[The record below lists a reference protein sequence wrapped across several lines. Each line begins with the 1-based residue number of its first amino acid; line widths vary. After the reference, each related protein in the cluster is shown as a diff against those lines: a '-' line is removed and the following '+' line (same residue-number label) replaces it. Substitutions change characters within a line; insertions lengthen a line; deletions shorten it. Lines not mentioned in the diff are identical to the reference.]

1 MTDVDVLDILIVG
14 GGVVGLAAAA
24 ASARDDRSVAVLDRH
39 RRPGTETSTH
49 NSGVIHAGLYY
60 PANSLKARLCVEGR
74 AQLYEFC
81 ERRGVPHARTGK
93 LVVAT
98 EPGDDARLAQLEAR
112 ARANGVDDVRLIGR
126 DDIVARQPGLA
137 ATTALLSPSTG
148 LVAADALV
156 QALLQE
162 CRDHDVSWIPGTAVT
177 DGMRA
182 GGSIEVRTEQ
192 ETIRARVVVNA
203 AGLHADDVSAALGG
217 ETFKIYPCRGEY
229 AELTPRW
236 RDRIRLPVYP
246 LPHASGHGLGVHIT
260 PTIGGGVLLGPTVRF
275 QDRKDDYEDDR
286 LELRDFLES
295 ARALMP
301 DITFE
306 DLRPGG
312 SGIRAKFH
320 PPEESFADFHIAHD
334 ARVPGLIHA
343 AGIDSPGLTSCLA
356 IGAMVAGLVDEAL

>member
-1 MTDVDVLDILIVG
+1 MADIDILVVG

-24 ASARDDRSVAVLDRH
+24 AAARDDRSVAVLDRH
-39 RRPGTETSTH
+39 RRPGMETSTH

-60 PANSLKARLCVEGR
+60 PANSLKAKLCVEGR
-74 AQLYEFC
+74 ERLYEFC
-81 ERRGVPHARTGK
+81 ERRGVPFARTGK

-98 EPGDDARLAQLEAR
+98 EPGDEARLTQLEGR
-112 ARANGVDDVRLIGR
+112 ARGNGVNDIRLVGR
-126 DDIVARQPGLA
+126 DEILIRQPGLT
-137 ATTALLSPSTG
+137 ATTALYSPSTG
-148 LVAADALV
+148 LVAADVLV

-162 CRDHDVSWIPGTAVT
+162 CRDRDVSWIPSTTVK
-177 DGMRA
+177 A
-182 GGSIEVRTEQ
+182 GARSGNAIEIRTES

-203 AGLHADDVSAALGG
+203 AGLNADDVSSALGG

-236 RDRIRLPVYP
+236 RERIRLPVYP

-275 QDRKDDYEDDR
+275 QDRKDDYEEDR
-286 LELRDFLES
+286 LELREFLES

-301 DITFE
+301 EITFE

-334 ARVPGLIHA
+334 TRVPGLIQA

-356 IGAMVAGLVDEAL
+356 IGAMVAGLVQEAL

>member
-1 MTDVDVLDILIVG
+1 MTDIDVLDVLVVG

-24 ASARDDRSVAVLDRH
+24 AAARDDRSVAVLDRH

-98 EPGDDARLAQLEAR
+98 EPGDEARLAQLEAR

-177 DGMRA
+177 NGMRA
-182 GGSIEVRTEQ
+182 GAGSKSEPSR
-192 ETIRARVVVNA
+192 RRYARGSWSTPPGSTQTTFPRRSEA
-203 AGLHADDVSAALGG
+203 RRSRFIPAGGNTQS
-217 ETFKIYPCRGEY
+217 
-229 AELTPRW
+229 
-236 RDRIRLPVYP
+236 
-246 LPHASGHGLGVHIT
+246 
-260 PTIGGGVLLGPTVRF
+260 
-275 QDRKDDYEDDR
+275 
-286 LELRDFLES
+286 
-295 ARALMP
+295 
-301 DITFE
+301 
-306 DLRPGG
+306 
-312 SGIRAKFH
+312 
-320 PPEESFADFHIAHD
+320 
-334 ARVPGLIHA
+334 
-343 AGIDSPGLTSCLA
+343 
-356 IGAMVAGLVDEAL
+356 

>member
-1 MTDVDVLDILIVG
+1 MVDIDVLVIG

-24 ASARDDRSVAVLDRH
+24 AAARGNRSVAVVDRH
-39 RRPGTETSTH
+39 RRPGMETSTH

-74 AQLYEFC
+74 ERLYEFC

-98 EPGDDARLAQLEAR
+98 EPGDEARLTELEAR
-112 ARANGVDDVRLIGR
+112 ARGNGVDDVRLIGR
-126 DDIVARQPGLA
+126 DEIVARQPGLA
-137 ATTALLSPSTG
+137 ATAALLSPSTG

-162 CRDHDVSWIPGTAVT
+162 CRDRDVSWIPGTAVKG
-177 DGMRA
+177 GMRTERT
-182 GGSIEVRTEQ
+182 IEVRTEQ
-192 ETIRARVVVNA
+192 ETIRATVVVNA
-203 AGLHADDVSAALGG
+203 AGLYADDLSAGLGG
-217 ETFKIYPCRGEY
+217 EAFKIYPCRGEY

-236 RDRIRLPVYP
+236 RERILLPVYP

-275 QDRKDDYEDDR
+275 QDRKDDYEGER
-286 LELRDFLES
+286 LELRDFLEP

-301 DITFE
+301 DVTLE

-334 ARVPGLIHA
+334 TRVPGLVQV

-356 IGAMVAGLVDEAL
+356 IGAMAAGLVEEAL